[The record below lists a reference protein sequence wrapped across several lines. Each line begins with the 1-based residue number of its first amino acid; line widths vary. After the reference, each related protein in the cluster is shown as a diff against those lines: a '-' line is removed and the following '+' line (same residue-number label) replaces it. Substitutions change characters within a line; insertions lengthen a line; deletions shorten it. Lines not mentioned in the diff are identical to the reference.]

1 MQKMR
6 IKFSEIPLALCREQ
20 PGVCGGGAG
29 RGAASWDGVSEYCEI
44 MTGTRGLHI
53 CDITSHHPDITKHPL
68 TNHTQSIWMESTSIY
83 NHFGLFLTHWTL
95 WTKGQWRLRIV
106 LVCRVCEWQCDRSA
120 VPSVTISPGHR
131 LGKLEWPGT
140 WDFLWLELE
149 LIFHKTFKT
158 ILFINKLFRFC
169 KE

>member
-53 CDITSHHPDITKHPL
+53 CDITSHHPDITKQHPL
-68 TNHTQSIWMESTSIY
+68 TNHTQSIWIESTSIY
-83 NHFGLFLTHWTL
+83 NHFGHF
-95 WTKGQWRLRIV
+95 RLRV
-106 LVCRVCEWQCDRSA
+106 TFRTLCQAETGNCPS
-120 VPSVTISPGHR
+120 VPSVWVAVWPQCCAQCHHLTRTQIR
-131 LGKLEWPGT
+131 ETWVAWDLGLSLAGVRA
-140 WDFLWLELE
+140 DFPQNIENN
-149 LIFHKTFKT
+149 I
-158 ILFINKLFRFC
+158 IY
-169 KE
+169 